1 MNLIHQIY
9 TWNLPSFNY
18 NVVYINLPS
27 KNAEI
32 LLHTTSLTLLQK
44 LRIQDPDGWESYTKL
59 YLPLLYKWLKNVGI
73 SDEDAQDICQEVF
86 INTYTS
92 LSSFEHH
99 GTGSFRRWLRTIV
112 NRRISDHFRKK
123 EKDSPVVPIK
133 GSGPKVLSESWEEA
147 FVNEVYQ
154 SALAMVRQKTS
165 PRDWAIFE
173 KLHFSDNSIQ
183 EIAKQYKITANSAA
197 VIRCRILFK
206 LREIVG
212 DCVK

>member
-1 MNLIHQIY
+1 M
-9 TWNLPSFNY
+9 
-18 NVVYINLPS
+18 
-27 KNAEI
+27 
-32 LLHTTSLTLLQK
+32 
-44 LRIQDPDGWESYTKL
+44 
-59 YLPLLYKWLKNVGI
+59 GI
-73 SDEDAQDICQEVF
+73 SEEDAQDICQEVF

-92 LSSFEHH
+92 LSSFEHQ

-112 NRRISDHFRKK
+112 NRRISDHYRKK

-154 SALAMVRQKTS
+154 HALALIRQKTS
-165 PRDWAIFE
+165 PRDWGIFE
-173 KLHFSDNSIQ
+173 KQHFS
-183 EIAKQYKITANSAA
+183 AKTAHEVGNEYNMTANAAA
-197 VIRCRILFK
+197 VIRCRILYK

>member
-1 MNLIHQIY
+1 M
-9 TWNLPSFNY
+9 
-18 NVVYINLPS
+18 
-27 KNAEI
+27 
-32 LLHTTSLTLLQK
+32 
-44 LRIQDPDGWESYTKL
+44 
-59 YLPLLYKWLKNVGI
+59 GI
-73 SDEDAQDICQEVF
+73 SEADAQDICQEVF

-92 LSSFEHH
+92 LSSFEHQ

-112 NRRISDHFRKK
+112 NRRISDHYRKK

-154 SALAMVRQKTS
+154 HALALIRQKTS
-165 PRDWAIFE
+165 PRDWEIFE
-173 KLHFSDNSIQ
+173 KQHFS
-183 EIAKQYKITANSAA
+183 AKTAHEVGNEYNMTANAAA
-197 VIRCRILFK
+197 VIRCRILYK